1 MALGDRRGYV
11 DHRAVAAAGVVAKP
25 VERLALGHVVA
36 LHEDALGPL
45 DERTPL
51 ERGLEALDLLDQL
64 ALLLVAAHG
73 HLDRRLDRVGPALA
87 RVGGDAAG
95 GCRADEVRVLL
106 LEDRDHRAAGELGD
120 LLDELERVP
129 VVLVDDDHRHVRVIP
144 RDHLGRLLH
153 ADRHLG
159 DLVAEVPHHRSG
171 DAQRALVLVGEQHLE
186 GAQMAVVMGEG
197 HWSRTIERQPTL
209 RQTVGSMWQSGLT
222 ACRPSRARCPGASTQ
237 TRAHRIDVSFDAG
250 PNHPAVLPAGMG
262 SVTHQRP
269 VAGDPPSRSSDRST
283 EDRALFERY
292 LDKRDPVDRELLVER
307 FLPLARQLA
316 RRYQRPEEPFD
327 DLFQVAC
334 LGLVKAIDRFDLS
347 RDVAFSSYA
356 VPTILGEIKR
366 YFRDRTWS
374 VRVPRD
380 LQELALRV
388 DRKVSELSTDLRRQ
402 PTVSEIAEAVGI
414 EEEDVLEALE
424 ASGAYRA
431 TSLSTPRGNE
441 DEAGETLGDTVG
453 TSEEGF
459 GLAENRATLEQLM
472 RAVTP
477 REREVLRL
485 RFEEDLTQA
494 EIGERIGVSQMQ
506 VSRIIR
512 QSIARLRTV
521 ARTGD
526 DRPPPR
532 RR

>member
-1 MALGDRRGYV
+1 M
-11 DHRAVAAAGVVAKP
+11 RAVTPSRPDSGAAG
-25 VERLALGHVVA
+25 
-36 LHEDALGPL
+36 DAP
-45 DERTPL
+45 
-51 ERGLEALDLLDQL
+51 
-64 ALLLVAAHG
+64 
-73 HLDRRLDRVGPALA
+73 PA
-87 RVGGDAAG
+87 RS
-95 GCRADEVRVLL
+95 
-106 LEDRDHRAAGELGD
+106 
-120 LLDELERVP
+120 
-129 VVLVDDDHRHVRVIP
+129 
-144 RDHLGRLLH
+144 
-153 ADRHLG
+153 
-159 DLVAEVPHHRSG
+159 AE
-171 DAQRALVLVGEQHLE
+171 
-186 GAQMAVVMGEG
+186 
-197 HWSRTIERQPTL
+197 
-209 RQTVGSMWQSGLT
+209 
-222 ACRPSRARCPGASTQ
+222 
-237 TRAHRIDVSFDAG
+237 
-250 PNHPAVLPAGMG
+250 
-262 SVTHQRP
+262 
-269 VAGDPPSRSSDRST
+269 RST

-292 LDKRDPVDRELLVER
+292 LDRHDPVDREMLVER

-388 DRKVSELSTDLRRQ
+388 DRKVSELSTDLRRA

-453 TSEEGF
+453 TAEEGF

>member
-1 MALGDRRGYV
+1 MR
-11 DHRAVAAAGVVAKP
+11 
-25 VERLALGHVVA
+25 
-36 LHEDALGPL
+36 
-45 DERTPL
+45 
-51 ERGLEALDLLDQL
+51 
-64 ALLLVAAHG
+64 
-73 HLDRRLDRVGPALA
+73 
-87 RVGGDAAG
+87 
-95 GCRADEVRVLL
+95 
-106 LEDRDHRAAGELGD
+106 
-120 LLDELERVP
+120 
-129 VVLVDDDHRHVRVIP
+129 
-144 RDHLGRLLH
+144 
-153 ADRHLG
+153 
-159 DLVAEVPHHRSG
+159 
-171 DAQRALVLVGEQHLE
+171 
-186 GAQMAVVMGEG
+186 
-197 HWSRTIERQPTL
+197 
-209 RQTVGSMWQSGLT
+209 
-222 ACRPSRARCPGASTQ
+222 
-237 TRAHRIDVSFDAG
+237 
-250 PNHPAVLPAGMG
+250 

-269 VAGDPPSRSSDRST
+269 VAGGSGGDPPLRSSDRSS

-316 RRYQRPEEPFD
+316 RRYQRAEEPFD

-334 LGLVKAIDRFDLS
+334 LGLVKAIDRFDLT

-402 PTVSEIAEAVGI
+402 PTVHEIAEAAGI
-414 EEEDVLEALE
+414 DEEDVLEALE

-453 TSEEGF
+453 TAEEGF
-459 GLAENRATLEQLM
+459 GLAETRATLEQLM

-521 ARTGD
+521 ARTGGD
-526 DRPPPR
+526 DAPR
-532 RR
+532 RRR

>member
-1 MALGDRRGYV
+1 MRSVIPPR
-11 DHRAVAAAGVVAKP
+11 P
-25 VERLALGHVVA
+25 
-36 LHEDALGPL
+36 
-45 DERTPL
+45 
-51 ERGLEALDLLDQL
+51 
-64 ALLLVAAHG
+64 
-73 HLDRRLDRVGPALA
+73 
-87 RVGGDAAG
+87 AG
-95 GCRADEVRVLL
+95 G
-106 LEDRDHRAAGELGD
+106 G
-120 LLDELERVP
+120 
-129 VVLVDDDHRHVRVIP
+129 
-144 RDHLGRLLH
+144 
-153 ADRHLG
+153 
-159 DLVAEVPHHRSG
+159 SG
-171 DAQRALVLVGEQHLE
+171 DE
-186 GAQMAVVMGEG
+186 
-197 HWSRTIERQPTL
+197 PT
-209 RQTVGSMWQSGLT
+209 
-222 ACRPSRARCPGASTQ
+222 RPG
-237 TRAHRIDVSFDAG
+237 
-250 PNHPAVLPAGMG
+250 N
-262 SVTHQRP
+262 
-269 VAGDPPSRSSDRST
+269 RST

-292 LDKRDPVDRELLVER
+292 LDRRDPVDRELLVER

-334 LGLVKAIDRFDLS
+334 LGLVKAIDRFDLT
-347 RDVAFSSYA
+347 REVAFSSYA

-402 PTVSEIAEAVGI
+402 PTVTEIAEAVGI

-431 TSLSTPRGNE
+431 TSLSTPRGND

-459 GLAENRATLEQLM
+459 GLAESRATLEQLM

-521 ARTGD
+521 ARTGGED
-526 DRPPPR
+526 LPPPPR

>member
-1 MALGDRRGYV
+1 MRSVIPPPPGAGGSGDDPGRPGDRS
-11 DHRAVAAAGVVAKP
+11 A
-25 VERLALGHVVA
+25 
-36 LHEDALGPL
+36 
-45 DERTPL
+45 
-51 ERGLEALDLLDQL
+51 
-64 ALLLVAAHG
+64 
-73 HLDRRLDRVGPALA
+73 
-87 RVGGDAAG
+87 
-95 GCRADEVRVLL
+95 
-106 LEDRDHRAAGELGD
+106 
-120 LLDELERVP
+120 
-129 VVLVDDDHRHVRVIP
+129 
-144 RDHLGRLLH
+144 
-153 ADRHLG
+153 
-159 DLVAEVPHHRSG
+159 
-171 DAQRALVLVGEQHLE
+171 
-186 GAQMAVVMGEG
+186 
-197 HWSRTIERQPTL
+197 
-209 RQTVGSMWQSGLT
+209 
-222 ACRPSRARCPGASTQ
+222 
-237 TRAHRIDVSFDAG
+237 
-250 PNHPAVLPAGMG
+250 
-262 SVTHQRP
+262 
-269 VAGDPPSRSSDRST
+269 

-292 LDKRDPVDRELLVER
+292 LDRRDPVDRELLVER

-402 PTVSEIAEAVGI
+402 PTVTEIAEAVGI

-431 TSLSTPRGNE
+431 TSLSTPRGN
-441 DEAGETLGDTVG
+441 DDDAGETLGDTVG

-459 GLAENRATLEQLM
+459 DLAESRATLEQLM

-494 EIGERIGVSQMQ
+494 EIGDRIGVSQMQ

-521 ARTGD
+521 ARTGGED
-526 DRPPPR
+526 PPSPR

>member
-1 MALGDRRGYV
+1 M
-11 DHRAVAAAGVVAKP
+11 RAV
-25 VERLALGHVVA
+25 
-36 LHEDALGPL
+36 
-45 DERTPL
+45 TP
-51 ERGLEALDLLDQL
+51 
-64 ALLLVAAHG
+64 
-73 HLDRRLDRVGPALA
+73 
-87 RVGGDAAG
+87 
-95 GCRADEVRVLL
+95 
-106 LEDRDHRAAGELGD
+106 
-120 LLDELERVP
+120 
-129 VVLVDDDHRHVRVIP
+129 
-144 RDHLGRLLH
+144 
-153 ADRHLG
+153 
-159 DLVAEVPHHRSG
+159 
-171 DAQRALVLVGEQHLE
+171 
-186 GAQMAVVMGEG
+186 
-197 HWSRTIERQPTL
+197 
-209 RQTVGSMWQSGLT
+209 
-222 ACRPSRARCPGASTQ
+222 
-237 TRAHRIDVSFDAG
+237 
-250 PNHPAVLPAGMG
+250 
-262 SVTHQRP
+262 RP
-269 VAGDPPSRSSDRST
+269 VAGGEPARGADRAT

-292 LDKRDPVDRELLVER
+292 LDRRDPVDRELLVER

-334 LGLVKAIDRFDLS
+334 LGLVKAIDRFDLE
-347 RDVAFSSYA
+347 REVAFSSYA

-431 TSLSTPRGNE
+431 TSLSAPRGGE
-441 DEAGETLGDTVG
+441 DQGDTLGDTVG
-453 TSEEGF
+453 TAEEGF
-459 GLAENRATLEQLM
+459 RLAESRATLEQLM

-521 ARTGD
+521 ARTGAD
-526 DRPPPR
+526 DAPR
-532 RR
+532 